1 MGLHTPLSSENYI
14 LVAAQLGRSTVQQ
27 LARQGM
33 QAGLLGVAFWVM
45 GLGFKSLKRT
55 VGRGSLA
62 GGSGTY
68 SFRSRTQSRRRA

>member
-14 LVAAQLGRSTVQQ
+14 RRSTAQP

-33 QAGLLGVAFWVM
+33 QAGLLDVAFWVV
-45 GLGFKSLKRT
+45 GLGFESLKRT
-55 VGRGSLA
+55 LA